1 MSMIIDPSQ
10 ENFTLAVPEP
20 VAEVTPDKVQGENS
34 ILPAV
39 STDRQVVLA
48 TQAKEI
54 TTDMVSV
61 NVNDP
66 HFDESLKAISGLGG
80 ADIIKATNAP
90 NRLLDQGTSLAS
102 AKKNGKGDATLSV
115 VSSLSELR
123 GTVSDLTPNAADLNK
138 AQKFLGIF
146 PMGKKIQR
154 YFERYESAND
164 QIDKIIKSLMT
175 GQDEL
180 RKDNAAL
187 QGEKIALYETMK
199 QLNEWA
205 FLAQK
210 LDDEVTSQV
219 AVARNRGDV
228 EAATKLESD
237 VLFAIRQRRTDILT
251 QLAVSAQGYLAMG
264 LVQKNNE
271 ELIKG
276 VERARTTTLSA
287 LRTAIILAKALTNQ
301 ELVIKQIAAV
311 NETTNNAILQ
321 SSEMLKRQ
329 TGLIHEQAA
338 SSGVSVETL
347 TQAFDNIFATI
358 DEVESFKL
366 RANESMDKTITSLN
380 TQLERARPAINRA
393 KELEAS

>member
-39 STDRQVVLA
+39 SSDRQLVLA

-187 QGEKIALYETMK
+187 QGEKISLYETMK

-210 LDDEVTSQV
+210 LDEEVTSQV

>member
-10 ENFTLAVPEP
+10 ENFTLATPEP
-20 VAEVTPDKVQGENS
+20 VAEVTPDKVQGDNS

-39 STDRQVVLA
+39 STDRQLVLA

>member
-39 STDRQVVLA
+39 SSDRQVVLA

-187 QGEKIALYETMK
+187 QGEKIALYDTMK

>member
-1 MSMIIDPSQ
+1 MIIDPSQ
-10 ENFTLAVPEP
+10 ENFTLATPEP
-20 VAEVTPDKVQGENS
+20 VAEVTPDKVQGDNS

-39 STDRQVVLA
+39 STDRQLVLA

>member
-39 STDRQVVLA
+39 SSDRQVVLA

-187 QGEKIALYETMK
+187 QGEKISLYETMK